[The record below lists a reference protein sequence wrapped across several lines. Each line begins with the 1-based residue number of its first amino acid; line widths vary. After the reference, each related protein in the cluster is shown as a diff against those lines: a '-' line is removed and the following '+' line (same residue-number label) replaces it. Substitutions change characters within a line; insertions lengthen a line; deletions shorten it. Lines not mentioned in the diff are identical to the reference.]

1 MKMQSNT
8 IFITGG
14 GSGIGRALAEA
25 FHKLG
30 NQIIVAGRREE
41 VLKRT
46 CAANPGMNYIVMDV
60 TDAASI
66 RSGAAEVISRF
77 PQLNCVIN
85 NAGIQREHDFT
96 HGETVSDQVVEQEID
111 TNLLGLIRVSAAL
124 LPHLQKMENAT
135 LMNVSSG
142 LGFVPISRFP
152 VYCATKAAVHSFCL
166 SIRRQLRGT
175 GVKVVE
181 IVPPY
186 VATDLGH
193 TLRPGGGGPV
203 PMPLEEYI
211 AALMEE
217 LAGGPEEAAVGTAK
231 RLMAAS
237 AGEAVRNIFAG
248 MNP

>member
-30 NQIIVAGRREE
+30 NQIVIAGRREE
-41 VLKRT
+41 VLKKT
-46 CAANPGMNYIVMDV
+46 CAANPGMSYIVMDV
-60 TDAASI
+60 SDAASI

-124 LPHLQKMENAT
+124 LPQLQKMENAT

-193 TLRPGGGGPV
+193 ALRPGGGGPV
-203 PMPLEEYI
+203 PMPLVEYI
-211 AALMEE
+211 AGLMEE

-231 RLMAAS
+231 RLVAAS